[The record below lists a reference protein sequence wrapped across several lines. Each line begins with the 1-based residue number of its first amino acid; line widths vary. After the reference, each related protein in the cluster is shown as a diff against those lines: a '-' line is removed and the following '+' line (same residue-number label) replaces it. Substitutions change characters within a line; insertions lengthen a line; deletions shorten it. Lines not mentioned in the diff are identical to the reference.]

1 MPDLRAALLIQ
12 WIPHPLRA
20 CPQFWSFTTSK
31 LIHAINV
38 LGNPAIIAY
47 QQDMDAVNRFCSFNR
62 LPPKLKREL
71 RRYMYNTKEV
81 HLNRVRASIYS
92 KFSPLLV
99 TKASQVWGVSIRTLA
114 TSTTLGP
121 LLPSSRDHDHLAV
134 ISLSGDETA
143 QPHSLRVAS
152 YPTCT
157 HRHPSRH
164 R

>member
-71 RRYMYNTKEV
+71 RRYMYNTK
-81 HLNRVRASIYS
+81 
-92 KFSPLLV
+92 
-99 TKASQVWGVSIRTLA
+99 TGTM
-114 TSTTLGP
+114 
-121 LLPSSRDHDHLAV
+121 
-134 ISLSGDETA
+134 LSYEPPFPA
-143 QPHSLRVAS
+143 
-152 YPTCT
+152 PTYDYDT
-157 HRHPSRH
+157 R
-164 R
+164 